1 MMLILF
7 VIIPLAAVLGVSWLL
22 YAAQTIS
29 SRIRGKCYDDIE
41 QIPANF
47 VGLVLGCTRYLSSGR
62 PNLYFAYRIEA
73 AAALFRAGKVE
84 LLLASGASFT
94 RDELDEATSMK
105 DALIEAGVP
114 AKCVVCDPHGYR
126 TIESVLRAKRVY
138 GQDRLTIISQS
149 FHNQRAIY
157 VADHRGIEAIGFNAR
172 DVALPRAPAVRL
184 REFLARIRVLID
196 VHVSNT
202 QPRVLG
208 EQNLDSRRQKQTR

>member
-7 VIIPLAAVLGVSWLL
+7 VIIPLAALLGVSWLL
-22 YAAQTIS
+22 YTAQTIS

-47 VGLVLGCTRYLSSGR
+47 VGLVLGCARYLSSGR

-84 LLLASGASFT
+84 LLLASGASFA

-114 AKCVVCDPHGYR
+114 AERCTATRETPEDQAGLKAD
-126 TIESVLRAKRVY
+126 A
-138 GQDRLTIISQS
+138 IITLLQRPVDAPADV
-149 FHNQRAIY
+149 FHNIRAGLLAVSY
-157 VADHRGIEAIGFNAR
+157 RGIIDQE
-172 DVALPRAPAVRL
+172 LH
-184 REFLARIRVLID
+184 FLTPSCR
-196 VHVSNT
+196 
-202 QPRVLG
+202 
-208 EQNLDSRRQKQTR
+208 